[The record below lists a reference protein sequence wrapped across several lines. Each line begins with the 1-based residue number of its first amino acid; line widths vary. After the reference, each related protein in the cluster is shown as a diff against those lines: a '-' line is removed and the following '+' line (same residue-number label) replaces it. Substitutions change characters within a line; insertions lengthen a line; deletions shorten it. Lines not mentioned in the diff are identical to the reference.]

1 MSIDK
6 YEQIENM
13 NKNSIS
19 IIEIDKKYRLFIPS
33 HVNITS
39 TWKNLPEFM
48 KPQYVENQNVF
59 GNKFN

>member
-48 KPQYVENQNVF
+48 KPQYVEN
-59 GNKFN
+59 